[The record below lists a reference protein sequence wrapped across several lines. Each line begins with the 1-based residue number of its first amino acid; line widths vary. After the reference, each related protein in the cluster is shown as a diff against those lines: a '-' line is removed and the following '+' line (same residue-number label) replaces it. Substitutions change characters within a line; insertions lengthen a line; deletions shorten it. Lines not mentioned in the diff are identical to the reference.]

1 LKNLFYQKNLE
12 NELQSQA
19 TMKTELEGAIK
30 LMDESL
36 IDKQDLIEKLREQLT
51 QVKEINLDFVDK
63 LQVKKKITWIFLQPW
78 GYKLFVNLKKYEIST
93 KKQATEI
100 QTLTIKLDALIN
112 ENNHLLNQLYFWEYS
127 F

>member
-1 LKNLFYQKNLE
+1 MKNLFYQKNLE

-63 LQVKKKITWIFLQPW
+63 LQVKKKIT
-78 GYKLFVNLKKYEIST
+78 
-93 KKQATEI
+93 
-100 QTLTIKLDALIN
+100 
-112 ENNHLLNQLYFWEYS
+112 
-127 F
+127 